1 MSILGPKLAQSLK
14 DYKNKFSIKNK
25 MENSGTKTSETNEEK
40 TEEENRPKISIDYKS
55 SNYFYNN
62 DEDYFKVYPYKRM
75 EYYNTNDNRGKYNI
89 DSNSSHIT
97 VENEDGFIKYI
108 PTKNYNYN
116 YNDISP
122 QKNINYIEISSHKN
136 NDYYD
141 DIDNSEYS
149 ENNDNDN
156 ENLYYENVEGIIN
169 NNKST
174 RIKYNHLKRNI
185 NCYLPPNKKQI
196 KKKSQNIITKAIS
209 HEVNFSNEKN
219 LKMRP
224 IKKNMHNC
232 GNNTTTTNN
241 TYNNNIY
248 YINPINVK
256 NKLKEKN
263 TLATSIKSKKSNNNK
278 KNYIYKSVDITLQK
292 RRNKEKDYFKINNI
306 DKSKKEIYIKSAIL
320 IQSVFRGYLVKIKLY
335 NNVNLYVCCKR
346 GIDTLEEIL
355 LQWKN
360 EYWKIFKNNI
370 TNKPL
375 MKSSSFSIR
384 AKYKY
389 KLRNNKIKEPEI
401 YLYHKEIGDSFN
413 IIDRNYKRDN
423 NEKKL
428 KLQLNNVI
436 KENYEL
442 KNKLIDNRN
451 STDHK
456 LKTLLDENR
465 KIQNINA
472 IIMKDN
478 RQLARKLKDFQ
489 DYRNHRLFIENQYSF
504 DLSQIE
510 KMQSSEYNEN
520 NEIYVYRFKNIL
532 LEKIV
537 NKKISLEKKLVKD
550 KLNKY
555 RNIVRIIQNKDKET
569 SLKREICIINV
580 INIIEKHIKLLLE
593 KYFWSLYFNGLI
605 LERENEILE
614 NNKIEKLKRIFFNR
628 EKHNKMILQKMFYKF
643 LIKSIKYNNV
653 EINEEIQK
661 EKEEEKENLK
671 IEFLKKLFIKYEKNV
686 KLIYKVIM
694 EKWNIKSKII
704 GIKTA
709 ARDKKRKR
717 KQKQK
722 NNRQLY
728 KKKYGIGVNK
738 NNYAPKLCTSIHE
751 FSYLISNDNNTKE
764 SNPNESNRILLG
776 NKSTKN
782 MNNSKIDNSGNELNE
797 NGIKKKKTK
806 SLTKNRLFNKKNSIN
821 NDKNDINNNEDSDED
836 SGDSLGL
843 DNNSDC

>member
-1 MSILGPKLAQSLK
+1 MSILRPKLAQSLK
-14 DYKNKFSIKNK
+14 DYKEKSSFKSKI
-25 MENSGTKTSETNEEK
+25 ENSGAKTSETNEEK
-40 TEEENRPKISIDYKS
+40 TEEEKRPNINIDYKS

-370 TNKPL
+370 NNKPL

-389 KLRNNKIKEPEI
+389 KLRNNKIREPKI
-401 YLYHKEIGDSFN
+401 NLYHKEIGDSFN
-413 IIDRNYKRDN
+413 IIDRDSIKSNI
-423 NEKKL
+423 EKKL
-428 KLQLNNVI
+428 KLKLNDVI

-442 KNKLIDNRN
+442 KNQLINNRN
-451 STDHK
+451 NSDIK
-456 LKTLLDENR
+456 LKSLIDENR
-465 KIQNINA
+465 KVQNINA

-478 RQLARKLKDFQ
+478 RQLAKKLKDFH
-489 DYRNHRLFIENQYSF
+489 DYRNHRLFIENQFSF

-520 NEIYVYRFKNIL
+520 NEIYLFRL
-532 LEKIV
+532 KIMFLQKFV
-537 NKKISLEKKLVKD
+537 LKKINMEKNLIKD
-550 KLNKY
+550 KINKY
-555 RNIVRIIQNKDKET
+555 RNIVQILHHKEEEN
-569 SLKREICIINV
+569 SLKKEIYIINV

-593 KYFWSLYFNGLI
+593 KCFWYIFFNGLNI
-605 LERENEILE
+605 EREIEIQD
-614 NNKIEKLKRIFFNR
+614 NTIIEKFQRIL
-628 EKHNKMILQKMFYKF
+628 HNKEKKNRMILQKMFYKF
-643 LIKSIKYNNV
+643 FINSLKINDKNGNK
-653 EINEEIQK
+653 EIA
-661 EKEEEKENLK
+661 KEEKGEKEKENLK
-671 IEFLKKLFIKYEKNV
+671 LKFLKKIFVKYEKNV

-694 EKWNIKSKII
+694 EKWNLKSKII
-704 GIKTA
+704 GIRTA
-709 ARDKKRKR
+709 ARDKKKKR
-717 KQKQK
+717 KMKKK
-722 NNRQLY
+722 NNKLLY
-728 KKKYGIGVNK
+728 RYGIGENYHK
-738 NNYAPKLCTSIHE
+738 NNYAPKFCKSIHE
-751 FSYLISNDNNTKE
+751 FSYIISNGNNTKE
-764 SNPNESNRILLG
+764 SNQNELKRDLLE

-782 MNNSKIDNSGNELNE
+782 INNSKMDNSGNEFNDKE
-797 NGIKKKKTK
+797 IKKKKTK
-806 SLTKNRLFNKKNSIN
+806 SVNRRRIFEKKDSIN
-821 NDKNDINNNEDSDED
+821 NLNNNEESDED

>member
-1 MSILGPKLAQSLK
+1 MSILRPKLAQSLK
-14 DYKNKFSIKNK
+14 DYKEKSSFKSKI
-25 MENSGTKTSETNEEK
+25 ENSGAKTSETNEEK
-40 TEEENRPKISIDYKS
+40 TEEEKRPNINIDYKS

-174 RIKYNHLKRNI
+174 RIKYNHLERNI

-389 KLRNNKIKEPEI
+389 KLRNNKIREPKI
-401 YLYHKEIGDSFN
+401 NLYHKEIGDSFN
-413 IIDRNYKRDN
+413 IIDRDSIKSNI
-423 NEKKL
+423 EKKL
-428 KLQLNNVI
+428 KLKLNDVI

-442 KNKLIDNRN
+442 KNQLINNRN
-451 STDHK
+451 NSDIK
-456 LKTLLDENR
+456 LKSLIDENR
-465 KIQNINA
+465 KVQNINA

-478 RQLARKLKDFQ
+478 RQLAKKLKDFH
-489 DYRNHRLFIENQYSF
+489 DYRNHRLFIENQFSF

-520 NEIYVYRFKNIL
+520 NEIYLFRL
-532 LEKIV
+532 KIMFLQKFV
-537 NKKISLEKKLVKD
+537 LKKINVEKNLIKD
-550 KLNKY
+550 KINKY
-555 RNIVRIIQNKDKET
+555 RNIVQILHHKEEEN
-569 SLKREICIINV
+569 SLKKEIYIINV

-593 KYFWSLYFNGLI
+593 KCFWYIFFNGLNI
-605 LERENEILE
+605 EREIEIQD
-614 NNKIEKLKRIFFNR
+614 NTIIEKFQRIL
-628 EKHNKMILQKMFYKF
+628 HNKEKKNRMILQKMFYKF
-643 LIKSIKYNNV
+643 FINSLKINDKNGNK
-653 EINEEIQK
+653 EIA
-661 EKEEEKENLK
+661 KEEKGEKEKENLK
-671 IEFLKKLFIKYEKNV
+671 LKFLKKIFVKYEKNV

-694 EKWNIKSKII
+694 EKWNLKSKII
-704 GIKTA
+704 GIRTA
-709 ARDKKRKR
+709 ARDKKKKR
-717 KQKQK
+717 KMKKK
-722 NNRQLY
+722 NNKLLY
-728 KKKYGIGVNK
+728 RYGIGENYHK
-738 NNYAPKLCTSIHE
+738 NNYAPKFCKSIHE
-751 FSYLISNDNNTKE
+751 FSYIISNGNNTKE
-764 SNPNESNRILLG
+764 SNQNELKRDLLE

-782 MNNSKIDNSGNELNE
+782 INNSKMDNSGNEFNDKE
-797 NGIKKKKTK
+797 IKKKKTK
-806 SLTKNRLFNKKNSIN
+806 SVNRRRIFDKKDSIN
-821 NDKNDINNNEDSDED
+821 NLNNNEESDED

>member
-1 MSILGPKLAQSLK
+1 MSILRPKLAQSLK
-14 DYKNKFSIKNK
+14 DYKEKSSFKSKI
-25 MENSGTKTSETNEEK
+25 ENSGAKTSETNEEK
-40 TEEENRPKISIDYKS
+40 TEEEKRPNINIDYKS

-389 KLRNNKIKEPEI
+389 KLRNNKIREPKI
-401 YLYHKEIGDSFN
+401 NLYHKEIGDSFN
-413 IIDRNYKRDN
+413 IIDRDSIKSNI
-423 NEKKL
+423 EKKL
-428 KLQLNNVI
+428 KLKLNDVI

-442 KNKLIDNRN
+442 KNQLINNRN
-451 STDHK
+451 NSDIK
-456 LKTLLDENR
+456 LKSLIDENR
-465 KIQNINA
+465 KVQNINA

-478 RQLARKLKDFQ
+478 RQLAKKLKDFH
-489 DYRNHRLFIENQYSF
+489 DYRNHRLFIENQFSF

-520 NEIYVYRFKNIL
+520 NEIYLFRL
-532 LEKIV
+532 KIMFLQKFV
-537 NKKISLEKKLVKD
+537 LKKINVEKNLIKD
-550 KLNKY
+550 KINKY
-555 RNIVRIIQNKDKET
+555 RNIVQILHHKEEEN
-569 SLKREICIINV
+569 SLKKEIYIINV
-580 INIIEKHIKLLLE
+580 INIIEKHIKLLLQ
-593 KYFWSLYFNGLI
+593 KCFWYIFFNGLNI
-605 LERENEILE
+605 EREIEIQD
-614 NNKIEKLKRIFFNR
+614 NTIIEKFQRIL
-628 EKHNKMILQKMFYKF
+628 HNKEKKNRMILQKMFYKF
-643 LIKSIKYNNV
+643 FINSLKINDKNGNK
-653 EINEEIQK
+653 EIA
-661 EKEEEKENLK
+661 KEEKGEKEKENLK
-671 IEFLKKLFIKYEKNV
+671 LKFLKKIFVKYEKNV

-694 EKWNIKSKII
+694 EKWNLKSKII
-704 GIKTA
+704 GIRTA
-709 ARDKKRKR
+709 ARDKKKKR
-717 KQKQK
+717 KMKKK
-722 NNRQLY
+722 NNKLLY
-728 KKKYGIGVNK
+728 RYGIGENYHK
-738 NNYAPKLCTSIHE
+738 NNYAPKFCKSIHE
-751 FSYLISNDNNTKE
+751 FSYIISNGNNTKG
-764 SNPNESNRILLG
+764 SNQNELKRDLLE

-782 MNNSKIDNSGNELNE
+782 INNSKMDNSGNEFNDKE
-797 NGIKKKKTK
+797 IKKKKTK
-806 SLTKNRLFNKKNSIN
+806 SVNRRRIFEKKDSIN
-821 NDKNDINNNEDSDED
+821 NLNNNEESDED

>member
-1 MSILGPKLAQSLK
+1 MSILRPKLAQSLK
-14 DYKNKFSIKNK
+14 DYKEKSSFKSKI
-25 MENSGTKTSETNEEK
+25 ENSGAKTSETNEEK
-40 TEEENRPKISIDYKS
+40 TEEEKRPNINIDYKS

-389 KLRNNKIKEPEI
+389 KLRNNKIREPKI
-401 YLYHKEIGDSFN
+401 NLYHKEIGDSFN
-413 IIDRNYKRDN
+413 IIDRDSIKSNI
-423 NEKKL
+423 EKKL
-428 KLQLNNVI
+428 KLKLNDVI

-442 KNKLIDNRN
+442 KNQLINNRN
-451 STDHK
+451 NSDIK
-456 LKTLLDENR
+456 LKSLIDENR
-465 KIQNINA
+465 KVQNINA

-478 RQLARKLKDFQ
+478 RQLAKKLKDFH
-489 DYRNHRLFIENQYSF
+489 DYRNHRLFIENQFSF

-520 NEIYVYRFKNIL
+520 NEIYLFRL
-532 LEKIV
+532 KIMFLQKFV
-537 NKKISLEKKLVKD
+537 LKKI
-550 KLNKY
+550 N
-555 RNIVRIIQNKDKET
+555 
-569 SLKREICIINV
+569 
-580 INIIEKHIKLLLE
+580 
-593 KYFWSLYFNGLI
+593 
-605 LERENEILE
+605 
-614 NNKIEKLKRIFFNR
+614 
-628 EKHNKMILQKMFYKF
+628 
-643 LIKSIKYNNV
+643 
-653 EINEEIQK
+653 
-661 EKEEEKENLK
+661 
-671 IEFLKKLFIKYEKNV
+671 
-686 KLIYKVIM
+686 
-694 EKWNIKSKII
+694 
-704 GIKTA
+704 
-709 ARDKKRKR
+709 
-717 KQKQK
+717 
-722 NNRQLY
+722 
-728 KKKYGIGVNK
+728 
-738 NNYAPKLCTSIHE
+738 
-751 FSYLISNDNNTKE
+751 
-764 SNPNESNRILLG
+764 
-776 NKSTKN
+776 
-782 MNNSKIDNSGNELNE
+782 
-797 NGIKKKKTK
+797 
-806 SLTKNRLFNKKNSIN
+806 
-821 NDKNDINNNEDSDED
+821 
-836 SGDSLGL
+836 
-843 DNNSDC
+843 

>member
-1 MSILGPKLAQSLK
+1 MSILRPKLAQSLK
-14 DYKNKFSIKNK
+14 DYKEKSSFKSKI
-25 MENSGTKTSETNEEK
+25 ENSGAKTSETNEEK
-40 TEEENRPKISIDYKS
+40 TEEEKRPNINIDYKS

-389 KLRNNKIKEPEI
+389 KLRNNKIREPKI
-401 YLYHKEIGDSFN
+401 NLYHKEIGDSFN
-413 IIDRNYKRDN
+413 IIDRDSIKSNI
-423 NEKKL
+423 EKKL
-428 KLQLNNVI
+428 KLKLNDVI

-442 KNKLIDNRN
+442 KNQLINNRN
-451 STDHK
+451 NSDIK
-456 LKTLLDENR
+456 LKSLIDENR
-465 KIQNINA
+465 KVQNINA

-478 RQLARKLKDFQ
+478 RQLAKKLKDFH
-489 DYRNHRLFIENQYSF
+489 DYRNHRLFIENQFSF

-520 NEIYVYRFKNIL
+520 NEIYLFRL
-532 LEKIV
+532 KIMFLQKFV
-537 NKKISLEKKLVKD
+537 LKKINMEKNLIKD
-550 KLNKY
+550 KINKY
-555 RNIVRIIQNKDKET
+555 RNIVQILHHKEEEN
-569 SLKREICIINV
+569 SLKKEIYIINV

-593 KYFWSLYFNGLI
+593 KCFWYIFFNGLNI
-605 LERENEILE
+605 EREIEIQD
-614 NNKIEKLKRIFFNR
+614 NTIIEKFQRIL
-628 EKHNKMILQKMFYKF
+628 HNKEKKNRMILQKMFYKF
-643 LIKSIKYNNV
+643 FINSLKINDKNGNK
-653 EINEEIQK
+653 EIA
-661 EKEEEKENLK
+661 KEEKGEKEKENLK
-671 IEFLKKLFIKYEKNV
+671 LKFLKKIFVKYEKNV

-694 EKWNIKSKII
+694 EKWNLKSKII
-704 GIKTA
+704 GIRTA
-709 ARDKKRKR
+709 ARDKKKKR
-717 KQKQK
+717 KMKKK
-722 NNRQLY
+722 NNKLLY
-728 KKKYGIGVNK
+728 RYGIGENYHK
-738 NNYAPKLCTSIHE
+738 NNYAPKFCKSIHE
-751 FSYLISNDNNTKE
+751 FSYIISNGHNTKE
-764 SNPNESNRILLG
+764 SNQNELKRDLLE

-782 MNNSKIDNSGNELNE
+782 INNSKMDNSGNEFNDKE
-797 NGIKKKKTK
+797 IKKKKTK
-806 SLTKNRLFNKKNSIN
+806 SVNRRRIFDKKDSIN
-821 NDKNDINNNEDSDED
+821 NLNNNEESDED

>member
-1 MSILGPKLAQSLK
+1 MSILRPKLAQSLK
-14 DYKNKFSIKNK
+14 DYKEKSSFKSKI
-25 MENSGTKTSETNEEK
+25 ENSGAKTSETNEEK
-40 TEEENRPKISIDYKS
+40 TEEEKRPNINIDYKS

-75 EYYNTNDNRGKYNI
+75 EYYGTNDNRGKYNI

-97 VENEDGFIKYI
+97 VENEDGLIKYI
-108 PTKNYNYN
+108 PTKINYNYN

-149 ENNDNDN
+149 ENNDN
-156 ENLYYENVEGIIN
+156 ENLFYENIEGIIN

-185 NCYLPPNKKQI
+185 NCYLPPNKNQI

-306 DKSKKEIYIKSAIL
+306 DKSKKDSYIKAAIL

-389 KLRNNKIKEPEI
+389 KLRNNKIREPKI
-401 YLYHKEIGDSFN
+401 NLYHKEIGDSFN
-413 IIDRNYKRDN
+413 IIDRDSIKSNI
-423 NEKKL
+423 EKKL
-428 KLQLNNVI
+428 KLKLNDVI

-442 KNKLIDNRN
+442 KNQLINHRNNSDN
-451 STDHK
+451 K
-456 LKTLLDENR
+456 LKSLIDENR
-465 KIQNINA
+465 KVQNINA

-478 RQLARKLKDFQ
+478 RQLAKKLKDFQ
-489 DYRNHRLFIENQYSF
+489 DYRNHRLFIENQFSF
-504 DLSQIE
+504 DLSQID

-520 NEIYVYRFKNIL
+520 NEIYIFKLKNL
-532 LEKIV
+532 LLQKFV
-537 NKKISLEKKLVKD
+537 LKKINMEKHLIKD
-550 KLNKY
+550 KINKY
-555 RNIVRIIQNKDKET
+555 RNIVQILHHKEEEN
-569 SLKREICIINV
+569 SLKKEMYITNV
-580 INIIEKHIKLLLE
+580 INIIEKHIKLIFE
-593 KYFWSLYFNGLI
+593 KCFWCIFFNGLNIDREIEIQDYNIVDKFKRI
-605 LERENEILE
+605 L
-614 NNKIEKLKRIFFNR
+614 NNKEKKKR
-628 EKHNKMILQKMFYKF
+628 MILQKMFYKF
-643 LIKSIKYNNV
+643 VINNIKINNTKGNN
-653 EINEEIQK
+653 EI
-661 EKEEEKENLK
+661 EKEEKEENEKEKENLK
-671 IEFLKKLFIKYEKNV
+671 LKLLKKLFVKYEKNV

-694 EKWNIKSKII
+694 EKWNLKSKII
-704 GIKTA
+704 GIRTA
-709 ARDKKRKR
+709 ARDKKKKR
-717 KQKQK
+717 KMKKK
-722 NNRQLY
+722 NNKLLY
-728 KKKYGIGVNK
+728 RYGIGENYHK
-738 NNYAPKLCTSIHE
+738 NNYAPKFCKSIHE
-751 FSYLISNDNNTKE
+751 FSYIISNGHITKE
-764 SNPNESNRILLG
+764 SNQNELKRDLLE

-782 MNNSKIDNSGNELNE
+782 INNSKIDNSGNEFNDKE
-797 NGIKKKKTK
+797 IKKKKTK
-806 SLTKNRLFNKKNSIN
+806 SVNRRRIFDKKNSLN
-821 NDKNDINNNEDSDED
+821 NLNNNEESDED